1 MEKEL
6 YLCKCVLCLSKNED
20 GTFVSNPI
28 YTRHRKRAQILS
40 RQDDENIDQVEVHD
54 QDFDVEFHENIIEN
68 IDDIEDFDDLEI
80 ISDNEDDDD
89 DDDIV
94 SQKDEE
100 EEDNEEEEEI
110 NDIDEDEDDNNEDE
124 MQIEDHNIISEEVI
138 EGLKLLY
145 LKSKHNFT
153 QTLFDDFTKKFFI
166 KKFGKKSL
174 SLYKVK
180 KLLERLTGLVPTF
193 YDMCENSCICYTGIY
208 ESFQSCP
215 LCESSRYDSTNK
227 PKKVMPYLSIKK
239 RLEIQYNNKVRAE
252 ELLYRHQYIN
262 NKDIDSE
269 DLEDIFDGKIYKE
282 LLEINLFNDKRDI
295 AFTVSCDGFQLF
307 KQKTDDCWAFL
318 LINNNLDPS
327 IRVKKE
333 NLMIPFLI
341 PGPTS
346 PKDLNSFLRPFVDE
360 MKELESE

>member
-6 YLCKCVLCLSKNED
+6 YLCKCVLCVSKNED
-20 GTFVSNPI
+20 GTFVSKPI

-40 RQDDENIDQVEVHD
+40 NQDDENINQVEVHD
-54 QDFDVEFHENIIEN
+54 QDFDFEFHENIIEN
-68 IDDIEDFDDLEI
+68 IDDIEDFDDFDNLEI
-80 ISDNEDDDD
+80 ISDNE
-89 DDDIV
+89 
-94 SQKDEE
+94 E
-100 EEDNEEEEEI
+100 EED
-110 NDIDEDEDDNNEDE
+110 DEDDNNIDKDEDDNSEDSDGNEDE

-145 LKSKHNFT
+145 LKSLHNFT
-153 QTLFDDFTKKFFI
+153 EAAYNDIIEVFAKKN
-166 KKFGKKSL
+166 L

-180 KLLERLTGLVPTF
+180 KSLERLTGLVPIF

-282 LLEINLFNDKRDI
+282 LLDINLFNDKRDI

-333 NLMIPFLI
+333 NLIIPFLI

-346 PKDLNSFLRPFVDE
+346 PKDFNSFLRPFVDE